1 VREGRRIYDNLLKF
15 VRQGL
20 TANVAEVS
28 AILFAFLLM
37 GDEPLLTL
45 APLMILWVNLVSDGV
60 PALALGTEPAEPDIM
75 HRPPRPRAESIFA
88 GGLKSRILLR
98 GLAIGGTTYWIF
110 QQSLALGNTVD
121 YAQTAAFAT
130 LVFAQL
136 WHIFDS
142 RTVTT
147 LYDRNPFENRMLL
160 GAVALSAL
168 LSLGA
173 IYTGAGHLVLGTAP
187 LATGDLLACIAIAAL
202 PTLVLSGL
210 KALFG
215 FRWL

>member
-1 VREGRRIYDNLLKF
+1 
-15 VRQGL
+15 
-20 TANVAEVS
+20 
-28 AILFAFLLM
+28 
-37 GDEPLLTL
+37 
-45 APLMILWVNLVSDGV
+45 
-60 PALALGTEPAEPDIM
+60 M

-98 GLAIGGTTYWIF
+98 GLAIGGTTYWVF
-110 QQSLALGNTVD
+110 QQSLALGNTVE
-121 YAQTAAFAT
+121 YAQTVAFAT
-130 LVFAQL
+130 LVFAPL

-147 LYDRNPFENRMLL
+147 LFDRNPFESRTIL

-173 IYTGAGHLVLGTAP
+173 IYSGAGNLVLGTAP
-187 LATGDLLACIAIAAL
+187 LAVSDLVACIAIAAL

-210 KALFG
+210 KALFR